1 MACHGVGKLG
11 ISMLRKI
18 LLLMMACLLAGCGAR
33 LLYSNVDWFVVD
45 YVEDYVELE
54 GEQKSWLKQRVELLT
69 QWHRHNEIPDYIT
82 HLDLLIDLDLS
93 TFTAE
98 QLQEQERQIQH
109 FGERILKE
117 LEPQL
122 VTLVGQLSDQQAS
135 EFMTSL
141 RSRHSKFQKK
151 YQSMDDD
158 ELREVY
164 AERVTENVEYWFG
177 SVTPEQDKLI
187 QRWASEVE
195 VTVSDWTEYQTQ
207 LRIAIKQMLAE
218 RQDPQVVSPILQR
231 ILFQPR
237 SYYSADLERKVAHN
251 RQVMSQYLVPIVNM
265 ATERQARHYREALK
279 DWREVATDIAQN

>member
-1 MACHGVGKLG
+1 
-11 ISMLRKI
+11 MLRRI
-18 LLLMMACLLAGCGAR
+18 LLLMMVCLLAGCGAR

-69 QWHRHNEIPDYIT
+69 LWHRHNEIPDYIT
-82 HLDLLIDLDLS
+82 HLDLLIDLDLN

-98 QLQEQERQIQH
+98 QLQEQEQQIQH

-135 EFMTSL
+135 EFMTNL

-177 SVTPEQDKLI
+177 SVTPEQEKLI

-195 VTVSDWTEYQTQ
+195 VTVSDWAEYQTQ

-218 RQDPQVVSPILQR
+218 RQDPQVVLPILQR

-265 ATERQARHYREALK
+265 ATERQSRHYREALM